1 MGTDSPLSPPSPGRC
16 VVRGRAA
23 RPRGETPPPH
33 RVSARQLRPGAGA
46 GVSVAL
52 AVSSGEAI
60 VFFSSFLIFFPFQFG
75 LASVSRSPDQWFYFQ
90 SSKSGHAGVWS
101 LGLRGW
107 RGFLAAALNMPQ
119 SSWRSLPVFL
129 RLGCELRVSER
140 SGERARAL
148 GLFTRSSHSSLQVL
162 FPGPG
167 GAQGCPPLSEGPG
180 LWGLDAGASSPLPAH
195 AAGLCAWPQGCL
207 LGRASVCAGG
217 HRPSGRER
225 GAFSGLCLPVM
236 YSQRWECWHIAIAI
250 SKSKFN
256 TSPKSTYDL
265 RDNRLRWGS
274 IQWGLRGLAGFVD
287 SPPSSPSS
295 AIVPLGLTYPWSLED
310 VTTARS
316 HVCKDCT
323 CFWGF
328 ASSETSRGESQAS
341 WSGTRSS
348 LPFLP
353 CPRCGLGHVAPP
365 PPCLHPPTETQH

>member
-1 MGTDSPLSPPSPGRC
+1 MSVPEPWGCLLEAPTPPSRFYSL
-16 VVRGRAA
+16 GRAG
-23 RPRGETPPPH
+23 PRAVRLFLRDLGSGDWTPAPPPH
-33 RVSARQLRPGAGA
+33 CQHMLPGCAPGHRAVSWEGP
-46 GVSVAL
+46 VSV
-52 AVSSGEAI
+52 
-60 VFFSSFLIFFPFQFG
+60 
-75 LASVSRSPDQWFYFQ
+75 
-90 SSKSGHAGVWS
+90 
-101 LGLRGW
+101 
-107 RGFLAAALNMPQ
+107 
-119 SSWRSLPVFL
+119 
-129 RLGCELRVSER
+129 
-140 SGERARAL
+140 
-148 GLFTRSSHSSLQVL
+148 QVDTVHQ
-162 FPGPG
+162 G
-167 GAQGCPPLSEGPG
+167 GKG
-180 LWGLDAGASSPLPAH
+180 
-195 AAGLCAWPQGCL
+195 
-207 LGRASVCAGG
+207 
-217 HRPSGRER
+217 

-316 HVCKDCT
+316 HVCKACT

-365 PPCLHPPTETQH
+365 PPCLHPPPETQH